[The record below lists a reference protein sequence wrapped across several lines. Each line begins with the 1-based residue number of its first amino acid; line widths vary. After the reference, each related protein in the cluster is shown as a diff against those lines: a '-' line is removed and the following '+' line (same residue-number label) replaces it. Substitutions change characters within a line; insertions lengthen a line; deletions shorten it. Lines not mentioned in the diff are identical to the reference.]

1 MTTRPRDYDDLAADF
16 ARRFLNTNARDGQV
30 RTMSWLGSY
39 DHSSF
44 AIVEAPTGFGKSI
57 FGLWHVE
64 RLLEAGVCS
73 RAIYV
78 CHTVSLQ
85 TQLAKDCARWNVQG
99 VDVLFGRDQYAC
111 PRRTRDELDRRDRE
125 RRSRQGET
133 ADAEVAAA
141 APPRDPIDAF
151 LEDIALRSPRD
162 APEHFYEVPMRSLF
176 MEHCRTH
183 NVPDAEAADVWE
195 HVSCSSSA
203 LSPCDCKER
212 ESEPLRDSG
221 CKDINAVVFATTD
234 CHHTFARLKCLLE
247 SRIVILNYSLL
258 FTYIAR
264 GVSPSVIDGK
274 PYVVLDE
281 AHELSKSAD
290 PLLANLLPRELDA
303 ARTSASIREWKDLGV
318 SVCDDIDPTVFANE
332 HEQEGRESTTKLCF
346 DSRAV
351 APHLRSTRIHAS
363 SDAFADVL
371 RLLMRAKKT
380 LDAIKTVL
388 RALRSEL
395 RETQSEPSREAV
407 RTRLR
412 RALFPEDGDA
422 GGLLRDDAD
431 VNRIGDAACRISAIG
446 SEGTI
451 NRRWGDDAV
460 REAWDVLR
468 ERIRE
473 QPNFDA
479 ATFENVLRL
488 SRSEDDVADIIK
500 AAKTVLDVLSD
511 VRNARL
517 AAVQSRWT
525 DDEVRKLIVPQST
538 SSGVTY
544 TASITLRGQVI
555 AKHLWND
562 RDLLKGALIMSAT
575 MQNHSLDPQR
585 DKLSTFKIMTGL
597 DLAERPLPFCA
608 AADVFDRRRVVIC
621 APTHMFYNAHATR
634 KQAAELLDK
643 QVATIARAVQLNP
656 GKSTLVI
663 GPNVRELKATIEA
676 MRVRLPHE
684 DHIHYDDTGAFERFR
699 DSDQRAIVY
708 GCDRLSTGV
717 DLPGR
722 VGLVVI
728 LRPLNRR
735 PNTDVTKYEERVMR
749 VNQEWEGYAFQREL
763 RTAQSA
769 GRLQRCLADA
779 GVVMMLCTIR
789 RNRQG
794 QTDAQVLGARYGT
807 ADRVREREPVASD
820 FVGNG
825 A

>member
-1 MTTRPRDYDDLAADF
+1 MTTRPHDYDALADDF
-16 ARRFLNTNARDGQV
+16 AQRFANTNARDGQI
-30 RTMSWLGSY
+30 RTMSWLRSH

-44 AIVEAPTGFGKSI
+44 VIVEAPTGFGKSI

-64 RLLEAGVCS
+64 RLLEGGVCA

-85 TQLAKDCARWNVQG
+85 TQLAKDCARWSVQG

-111 PRRTRDELDRRDRE
+111 PRRTRDELDRRDRN
-125 RRSRQGET
+125 RRSRQEEEI
-133 ADAEVAAA
+133 AEFAAA
-141 APPRDPIDAF
+141 PPPRDPIDAF
-151 LEDIALRSPRD
+151 LEDVALRSPRD
-162 APEHFYEVPMRSLF
+162 APDHFYEVPMRSLF
-176 MEHCRTH
+176 MEHCRAH
-183 NVPDAEAADVWE
+183 EVPDAEAADVWE
-195 HVSCSSSA
+195 RVSCSSSA

-221 CKDINAVVFATTD
+221 YKDVNAVVFATTD

-264 GVSPSVIDGK
+264 GVSPSVLDGK

-290 PLLANLLPRELDA
+290 PLLVNLLPRELDA
-303 ARTSASIREWKDLGV
+303 ARTSASVREWKELGFN
-318 SVCDDIDPTVFANE
+318 VCDDIDPAVFANE
-332 HEQEGRESTTKLCF
+332 HEREGRESTTKLCF
-346 DSRAV
+346 ESRAV

-363 SDAFADVL
+363 SGAFADVL

-380 LDAIKTVL
+380 LDAIKAVL

-395 RETQSEPSREAV
+395 RETQTEPSREAV

-412 RALFPEDGDA
+412 KALFPDDGNA

-431 VNRIGDAACRISAIG
+431 VDRISLAACQISAMG
-446 SEGTI
+446 SEGAI

-460 REAWDVLR
+460 REAWELLR

-473 QPNFDA
+473 QPDFDA
-479 ATFENVLRL
+479 ATFESVLQL
-488 SRSEDDVADIIK
+488 SRSEADVADIIK

-511 VRNARL
+511 VRNAKL
-517 AAVQSRWT
+517 ASVKSQWT
-525 DDEVRKLIVPQST
+525 NDDVRRLIVPQST

-544 TASITLRGQVI
+544 TASISLRGQVI

-597 DLAERPLPFCA
+597 DLAERPLPFYA
-608 AADVFDRRRVVIC
+608 APDVFDRRRVVIC
-621 APTHMFYNAHATR
+621 APMHMCYNAHATSE
-634 KQAAELLDK
+634 QAAKLLDE
-643 QVATIARAVQLNP
+643 QVSTIARAVQLNP

-735 PNTDVTKYEERVMR
+735 PNEDVSEYEKRVMR

-769 GRLQRCLADA
+769 GRLQRCFEDA
-779 GVVMMLCTIR
+779 GVVMMLCGR
-789 RNRQG
+789 KNWRG
-794 QTDAQVLGARYGT
+794 LSDAHVLGARYGT
-807 ADRVREREPVASD
+807 MERVREREPIATD
-820 FVGNG
+820 FVGN
-825 A
+825 AA